1 MACGP
6 MRARSSALTMWRVAG
21 TNRICS
27 EMTSQVSKNSAL
39 LRAVAY
45 PSARARASDILARPS
60 HDVHAERLAIPR
72 HRRADAAIAED
83 AERFFAQRHA
93 NADLPFAG
101 LERGHLLRKLA
112 SRRKNER
119 PGQLGRSVAGC
130 ADVLA

>member
-1 MACGP
+1 
-6 MRARSSALTMWRVAG
+6 MWRVAG

-27 EMTSQVSKNSAL
+27 EMTSQVSKIPPCCAPSRIRP
-39 LRAVAY
+39 RA
-45 PSARARASDILARPS
+45 PARAILARPS

-83 AERFFAQRHA
+83 AERLFAQRHA

-119 PGQLGRSVAGC
+119 PRNILASRLLRAVVSTIVPERRSFGYGKAT
-130 ADVLA
+130 